1 MSVNIT
7 PFGILPDGDEAR
19 CVALSG
25 GGLEAEVL
33 TYGGALRSLRVPSRR
48 GPLDVALGF
57 DSLEAYRAQTGF
69 CGAIVGRC
77 ANRIG
82 GSRFTLG
89 GREYLLPKN
98 DGENHL
104 HGGPAA
110 LDKRSWTIEDVRPS
124 RRGLS
129 LVSAD
134 GDAGYPGRLDVRVTY
149 TLADGALAIDYRAV
163 SDADTVCNLT
173 SHAYFNLSGHG
184 SGPVSTQRVSIFGD
198 AYTPTDAALIPTGAI
213 EPVEGTPMDL
223 RAGVVI
229 GEGADV
235 PFEALRLAGGFDQNW
250 AVSGEAGTLRPA
262 ARAVSDETGVCM
274 DVLTTQPGVQFYSG
288 NGMDGFPRGKGGA
301 PYARRWGFCLETQ
314 AFPDAVNHP
323 NFPSPVLKK
332 GAEYHHRTVFRFS
345 LI

>member
-7 PFGILPDGDEAR
+7 PFGALPDGGEAR

-25 GGLEAEVL
+25 GGIEAEVL

-82 GSRFTLG
+82 GARFTLG

-98 DGENHL
+98 EGENHL

-110 LDKRSWTIEDVRPS
+110 FDKRIWTIEDVSDS
-124 RRGLS
+124 RLVLS

-149 TLADGALAIDYRAV
+149 TLADGALAIDYCAV

-184 SGPVSTQRVSIFGD
+184 SGPVSAQRVSIFGD

-262 ARAVSDETGVCM
+262 ARAVSNETGVCM
-274 DVLTTQPGVQFYSG
+274 DVLTTQPGVHF
-288 NGMDGFPRGKGGA
+288 
-301 PYARRWGFCLETQ
+301 
-314 AFPDAVNHP
+314 
-323 NFPSPVLKK
+323 
-332 GAEYHHRTVFRFS
+332 
-345 LI
+345 

>member
-7 PFGILPDGDEAR
+7 PFGILPEGDEAR

-110 LDKRSWTIEDVRPS
+110 FDKRIWTIEDVS
-124 RRGLS
+124 
-129 LVSAD
+129 
-134 GDAGYPGRLDVRVTY
+134 
-149 TLADGALAIDYRAV
+149 
-163 SDADTVCNLT
+163 
-173 SHAYFNLSGHG
+173 
-184 SGPVSTQRVSIFGD
+184 
-198 AYTPTDAALIPTGAI
+198 
-213 EPVEGTPMDL
+213 
-223 RAGVVI
+223 
-229 GEGADV
+229 
-235 PFEALRLAGGFDQNW
+235 
-250 AVSGEAGTLRPA
+250 
-262 ARAVSDETGVCM
+262 
-274 DVLTTQPGVQFYSG
+274 
-288 NGMDGFPRGKGGA
+288 
-301 PYARRWGFCLETQ
+301 
-314 AFPDAVNHP
+314 
-323 NFPSPVLKK
+323 
-332 GAEYHHRTVFRFS
+332 
-345 LI
+345 